1 MTSTPDPGVLKKT
14 ETSRSRV
21 AWHSLPWWVRVSLI
35 WLASRV
41 LTTTVMVTTASQVAS
56 RPTSNGPLGYAAL
69 SQLWDAGW
77 YQKVALHGYPSILPH
92 NASGS
97 VVANTWAFLPGYPF
111 LVRAVMDVTGLS
123 WNFASV
129 AVAIA
134 FSLAFVLVFDRLMH
148 LTLPSNTARFAVV
161 LLCVSPLSPIL
172 QVAYAESMNLF
183 FIALALYL
191 LIRRRYGWL
200 IPVLAL
206 MSLTRPGEIAF
217 ALTLAAHIAL
227 RWRNRRADPWLPG
240 QLSRSIVATV
250 LAAGFGLVWPII
262 AWAAT
267 GSPAAY
273 TATELAWRARELGAT
288 SLLPFA
294 PWIEGA
300 NFYFTPPWGLVL
312 LVLVLT
318 AAIAAFFSRP
328 VRRLGTDLRLWIASY
343 ALYVLA
349 VFFPQTST
357 LRILTPMFPLFGALA
372 QPRSRIYRSTIVVV
386 FVAGQALWLIISW
399 WTWWGH
405 DLVTP

>member
-1 MTSTPDPGVLKKT
+1 M
-14 ETSRSRV
+14 
-21 AWHSLPWWVRVSLI
+21 
-35 WLASRV
+35 ASRV
-41 LTTTVMVTTASQVAS
+41 LTTAIMVATATQVGS
-56 RPTSNGPLGYAAL
+56 RPTSDSPLRYAAL

-77 YQKVALHGYPSILPH
+77 YHKVALHGYPSVLPH
-92 NASGS
+92 NASGA

-111 LVRAVMDVTGLS
+111 LVRALMATTGLS

-129 AVAIA
+129 AVSVA

-148 LTLPSNTARFAVV
+148 LVLPSNTARFAVV

-183 FIALALYL
+183 FVALALYL
-191 LIRRRYGWL
+191 LLRRRYGWL
-200 IPVLAL
+200 IPALAI

-217 ALTLAAHIAL
+217 ALTLAAHVAL
-227 RWRNRRADPWLPG
+227 RWRNRRRDPWLPG
-240 QLSRSIVATV
+240 QRPLSIVATL
-250 LAAGFGLVWPII
+250 LATGFGLLWPAI
-262 AWAAT
+262 AWIAT
-267 GSPAAY
+267 GSLSAY
-273 TATELAWRARELGAT
+273 TATELAWRARDLGAT

-294 PWIEGA
+294 PWIESA
-300 NFYFTPPWGLVL
+300 NFFFAPPWGLL
-312 LVLVLT
+312 LLALT
-318 AAIAAFFSRP
+318 IGGAIAAFFSRP

-372 QPRSRIYRSTIVVV
+372 QPRSRIYRITIVTV
-386 FVAGQALWLIISW
+386 FVAAQALWLIGSW
-399 WTWWGH
+399 WTWWGS

>member
-1 MTSTPDPGVLKKT
+1 M
-14 ETSRSRV
+14 V
-21 AWHSLPWWVRVSLI
+21 A
-35 WLASRV
+35 
-41 LTTTVMVTTASQVAS
+41 TAGPVAS
-56 RPTSNGPLGYAAL
+56 RPASDSPLSYAAL

-77 YQKVALHGYPSILPH
+77 YHQVALHGYPSVLPH

-111 LVRAVMDVTGLS
+111 LVRMLMETTRLS
-123 WNFASV
+123 WDFASV
-129 AVAIA
+129 AVSVA

-148 LTLPSNTARFAVV
+148 LVLPSNTARFAVV

-191 LIRRRYGWL
+191 LVRRRYGWL
-200 IPVLAL
+200 MPVLAV

-217 ALTLAAHIAL
+217 ALTLAAHLAL
-227 RWRNRRADPWLPG
+227 RWRNRRADPWLRG
-240 QLSRSIVATV
+240 QQPRLIAATV
-250 LAAGFGLVWPII
+250 LAAGFGVLWPII
-262 AWAAT
+262 AWVTT
-267 GSPAAY
+267 GSLSAY
-273 TATELAWRARELGAT
+273 TATELAWRARDLGST
-288 SLLPFA
+288 SLLPFV
-294 PWIEGA
+294 PWIESA

-312 LVLVLT
+312 LAVVLV

-372 QPRSRIYRSTIVVV
+372 QPRSRIYRITIVVV
-386 FVAGQALWLIISW
+386 FVAGQALWLIGSW

-405 DLVTP
+405 ALVTP